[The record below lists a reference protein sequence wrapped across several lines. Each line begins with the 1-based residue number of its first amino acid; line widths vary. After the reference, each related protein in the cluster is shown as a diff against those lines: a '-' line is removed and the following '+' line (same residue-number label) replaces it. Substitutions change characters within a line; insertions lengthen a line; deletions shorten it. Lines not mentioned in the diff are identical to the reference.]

1 MPRESTIRHTSSP
14 SSIITRALH
23 QSAALS
29 WLDKS
34 NDEAFD
40 AAFGKASAYE
50 RELAEKVAKASV
62 LLRNHY
68 AELRSW
74 YWPGSFDQPTKTR
87 GTLAVISGAG
97 PSQPTLTFWGCLPA
111 STVLS
116 YLDRIENTRKK
127 LDDIE
132 FEDLKEHIINSRARV
147 SKEVGLTEPLDLG
160 GLTALSTMLV
170 LQALPT
176 HANLL
181 ELITVWTTRLSVLR
195 RVPDFFDTLSKAEKA
210 MEDAWIMIGVS
221 PDRNSRSLHQAG
233 GKMREFGM
241 IRDVYEILR
250 SDVEEKV
257 ARLGRRTDAMLDIL
271 ADHNHMLPD
280 SWIDAVENLEIDY
293 SSWTVEAQKEVMLY
307 EFRSSLRPPI
317 DNTGISQLP
326 RNFGPVAAAQHLQ
339 RTTMTGSDTVSPSV
353 DWVLPPTPDDENASS
368 ASSIDTDG
376 TSLTDTRARAQSSA
390 SSIDMFIWPQV
401 RKPFSLCTEL
411 Y

>member
-50 RELAEKVAKASV
+50 RELAEKAAKASV

-280 SWIDAVENLEIDY
+280 S
-293 SSWTVEAQKEVMLY
+293 
-307 EFRSSLRPPI
+307 
-317 DNTGISQLP
+317 
-326 RNFGPVAAAQHLQ
+326 
-339 RTTMTGSDTVSPSV
+339 
-353 DWVLPPTPDDENASS
+353 
-368 ASSIDTDG
+368 
-376 TSLTDTRARAQSSA
+376 
-390 SSIDMFIWPQV
+390 
-401 RKPFSLCTEL
+401 
-411 Y
+411 